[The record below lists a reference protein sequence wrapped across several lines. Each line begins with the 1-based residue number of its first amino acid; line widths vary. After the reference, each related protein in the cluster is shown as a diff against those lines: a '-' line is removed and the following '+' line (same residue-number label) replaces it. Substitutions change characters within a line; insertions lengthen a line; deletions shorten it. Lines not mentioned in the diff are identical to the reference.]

1 MITNT
6 QYVEHTELPR
16 KPSENEVDMA
26 FAFVQRK
33 RTLTHLNKSQILT
46 CEHSGHQ
53 RREHEKEHTEEE
65 AARVVECLGWLV
77 AYA

>member
-1 MITNT
+1 MITDT

-16 KPSENEVDMA
+16 NPSENEVDLA
-26 FAFVQRK
+26 FAFVQLE
-33 RTLTHLNKSQILT
+33 RTLTIQQILT

-65 AARVVECLGWLV
+65 AARIVECLG
-77 AYA
+77 

>member
-1 MITNT
+1 MTITDT

-16 KPSENEVDMA
+16 NPSENKVDLA

-33 RTLTHLNKSQILT
+33 RTLTNQHILT

-53 RREHEKEHTEEE
+53 RCEHEKEHTEEE
-65 AARVVECLGWLV
+65 AARVVECLG
-77 AYA
+77 